1 MSDQSPDEPPKYPK
15 SKEMSCAGCGSLNS
29 WNFRQSICRSHAHA
43 KEAELERKLHSPVVE
58 FVTRP
63 VYKGAGRPQGIC
75 ELATFMEM
83 LVIPEPEAE
92 ELPRGFPRGFD
103 IYSGHRVD
111 GMTVNEFVHHSN
123 IHGRLPAL
131 HRPMFNPPSA
141 TFPEVVNLTLEIS
154 MEAEN
159 EIGRRLFEYFEVANI
174 GFGLVFVNGVKKQY
188 YTLRPEFKDTCR
200 FDFKTRFPNLKLLTV
215 IEHSFVEGSLL
226 PLFLLPP
233 SVRVLRTNRNIFAH
247 EYLEFLSNVPRL
259 SDVLIDFIMM
269 TSILASQEPSLTRK
283 DMLRSSTRFGSDGFD
298 LSATPR
304 LRRLRFVDV
313 IIFDKRD
320 PLQST
325 IPMCDFLEQ
334 AHAPP
339 SLESLEFPFSSNSVS
354 NTMASTTFSESEK
367 TFQRLLTNFRCI
379 FPKKIER
386 VDVSFPYST
395 GPHGVDTW
403 EQKRYIIT
411 LVNGFE
417 RCYFED
423 VVSHRL
429 HQLCV
434 TLRNPGATSSVVP
447 RVALENSEN
456 LKRNLR
462 MFLAGAQFGLPATFA
477 DKVIYQVELRFRD
490 ALRSVA
496 SELSLSQA
504 SLSQMSIAS
513 AHSSIGP
520 VEIKQDK
527 RMKGMVGKQ
536 VETYYFEALR
546 PKSTIF
552 KQKHMKE
559 DREPRQCGCD
569 TCQIV
574 MNAGIDRDLNTV
586 ARLPFSISGIRSMEE
601 YDAIFDSR
609 TTGRGSQRSPRS
621 QQSPRSPSPRPSSGA
636 KARSRSNDEGSP
648 KGGGSRRCRA
658 RVSKA
663 IRRKQR
669 HVKRTRKQ

>member
-1 MSDQSPDEPPKYPK
+1 MSDQSPDKPPKYPK
-15 SKEMSCAGCGSLNS
+15 SNETSCAGCGSLNS
-29 WNFRQSICRSHAHA
+29 WRFRQPICRSHAPA
-43 KEAELERKLHSPVVE
+43 KEAELERKLNSPVVE

-111 GMTVNEFVHHSN
+111 GMTVDEFIHHSN
-123 IHGRLPAL
+123 IRGRLPAL

-159 EIGRRLFEYFEVANI
+159 EIGRRLFEYFELANI
-174 GFGLVFVNGVKKQY
+174 GAVFVNGMKKQY
-188 YTLRPEFKDTCR
+188 YTLRPEFQDTCR
-200 FDFKTRFPNLKLLTV
+200 FDFKTRFPNIKLLTV
-215 IEHSFVEGSLL
+215 IEHGFVEGSLL

-233 SVRVLRTNRNIFAH
+233 SLRVLRTNRNIFAH

-259 SDVLIDFIMM
+259 SDALIDFKMT

-283 DMLRSSTRFGSDGFD
+283 DMLRNLSEVDVDDFD

-304 LRRLRFVDV
+304 LRRLRFTDA
-313 IIFDKRD
+313 IFIDKRKQ
-320 PLQST
+320 PQLV
-325 IPMCDFLEQ
+325 IKMCDFLEQ
-334 AHAPP
+334 AHAPQ
-339 SLESLEFPFSSNSVS
+339 SLESLEFPFSSNFVQV
-354 NTMASTTFSESEK
+354 NMACAPFSETE
-367 TFQRLLTNFRCI
+367 RLLANFRCI

-386 VDVSFPYST
+386 VDVSFPYSQ
-395 GPHGVDTW
+395 GPYGPDLW

-411 LVNGFE
+411 LVDGFE

-434 TLRNPGATSSVVP
+434 KLRNPGATSSAVP

-477 DKVIYQVELRFRD
+477 DKIIYQIELRFRD

-496 SELSLSQA
+496 SELSLSHA
-504 SLSQMSIAS
+504 SLSQMSVAS

-527 RMKGMVGKQ
+527 RIKGMVGKQ

-552 KQKHMKE
+552 KQKHMKA
-559 DREPRQCGCD
+559 DVEPKQCGCD
-569 TCQIV
+569 TCQIL
-574 MNAGIDRDLNTV
+574 MNAGIDQDLNTV
-586 ARLPFSISGIRSMEE
+586 ERLPFSISGIRSMEE
-601 YDAIFDSR
+601 YDAIFD
-609 TTGRGSQRSPRS
+609 PRS
-621 QQSPRSPSPRPSSGA
+621 RGQGHGSPRSPSPRPSSGA

-648 KGGGSRRCRA
+648 KGGGSRRRRA

-669 HVKRTRKQ
+669 HVKRTRKH